1 VEGQSVTTALFP
13 PFLYYQKEKSM
24 NTNSIAMKA
33 LGLGNC
39 ALGYSAEGTGFGL
52 QYAGKGIK
60 AVGTFLEDSG
70 VTLRAYG
77 QGKVRL
83 GELCLKV
90 SSGNVTEA
98 EMREFG
104 FSEETI
110 TEYKAKVN
118 GTAPAPKNTGAGE
131 GRTVDPKNSV
141 VKDYKE
147 GEEMSPADCA
157 ELMC

>member
-1 VEGQSVTTALFP
+1 MDTS
-13 PFLYYQKEKSM
+13 K
-24 NTNSIAMKA
+24 IAMSA

-52 QYAGKGIK
+52 EYAGKGIK
-60 AVGTFLEDSG
+60 AVGTFLESSG
-70 VTLRAYG
+70 ATIKEFG
-77 QGKVRL
+77 KGKVRI

-90 SSGNVTEA
+90 AKGNITEA
-98 EMREFG
+98 EMAEFG
-104 FSEETI
+104 FDKETI
-110 TEYKAKVN
+110 NAYKAQKQE
-118 GTAPAPKNTGAGE
+118 ASAPKNTGAGE